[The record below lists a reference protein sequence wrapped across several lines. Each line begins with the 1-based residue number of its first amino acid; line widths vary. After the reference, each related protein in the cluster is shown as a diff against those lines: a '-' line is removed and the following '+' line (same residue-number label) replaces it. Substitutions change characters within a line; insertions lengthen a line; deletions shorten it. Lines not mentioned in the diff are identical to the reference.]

1 MMVVSIDNINE
12 PSFRHRIPEGWSQC
26 TNTQI
31 MSSNIS
37 LLSTNP
43 LELDVKLSERPPQLV
58 VRHLAQR
65 LCEVAVRL
73 WLDRS
78 PADRRHRRG
87 ISEPVRNK

>member
-1 MMVVSIDNINE
+1 
-12 PSFRHRIPEGWSQC
+12 
-26 TNTQI
+26 

-58 VRHLAQR
+58 VRHLAQG

-73 WLDRS
+73 GLDRS

-87 ISEPVRNK
+87 VSESVGILWFIWETLHYLSNQRVLSCL

>member
-1 MMVVSIDNINE
+1 MNPVFPIVSQ
-12 PSFRHRIPEGWSQC
+12 RVGVQC

-87 ISEPVRNK
+87 VSEPVNK

>member
-1 MMVVSIDNINE
+1 
-12 PSFRHRIPEGWSQC
+12 
-26 TNTQI
+26 

-87 ISEPVRNK
+87 VSEPVDKSMWLIWKTVHYLSNQRMLSCL